1 MTFALS
7 VLLAA
12 LTVFAIGAGYLY
24 FTVENLPLEYRL
36 PPPPQKEKINLYRLQ
51 REFLKLFPSLNV
63 ERRTTT
69 GALPRPL
76 EVLSFVRLGEKVSV
90 VLKAGKKTI
99 LLVSGK
105 NTNGWR
111 ILGTRGDKVILSYR
125 GTEVVLPIPKPSEG
139 EAKGSTPKVSSG
151 EGLTR
156 VVSREEVRRLMRNYG
171 ELLRGVD
178 FVPYT
183 AGGKTEGFRIRYL
196 SPSSIFYKLGFRTG
210 DVIVS
215 VNGVVLKNT
224 DDLFRVVQIVQN
236 EPNVRVKI
244 LRNGKPLTLDVRI
257 E

>member
-1 MTFALS
+1 L
-7 VLLAA
+7 
-12 LTVFAIGAGYLY
+12 G
-24 FTVENLPLEYRL
+24 N
-36 PPPPQKEKINLYRLQ
+36 KI
-51 REFLKLFPSLNV
+51 
-63 ERRTTT
+63 
-69 GALPRPL
+69 
-76 EVLSFVRLGEKVSV
+76 SV
-90 VLKAGKKTI
+90 VLKAGKETL

-105 NTNGWR
+105 TAKGWR
-111 ILGTRGDKVILSYR
+111 ILGTRGDKVVLSYR
-125 GTEVVLPIPKPSEG
+125 GTEVVLPVPKPSDKTG
-139 EAKGSTPKVSSG
+139 LTRKVSSG
-151 EGLTR
+151 GGITR
-156 VVSREEVRRLMRNYG
+156 VVSREEVRRLMGNYG

-244 LRNGKPLTLDVRI
+244 LRNGKPVTLDVRI